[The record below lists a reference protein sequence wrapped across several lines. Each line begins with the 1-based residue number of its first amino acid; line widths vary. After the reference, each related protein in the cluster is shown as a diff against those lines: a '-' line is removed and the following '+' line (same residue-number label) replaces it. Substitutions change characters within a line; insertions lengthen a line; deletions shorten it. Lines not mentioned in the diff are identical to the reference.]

1 MLNNKKE
8 EILLNMTKF
17 VNAYKNLLDS
27 VLEYDDDDVDFV
39 NDVIANEYPLG
50 KDMYELL
57 FDIYNWQDDVE
68 DKFL

>member
-1 MLNNKKE
+1 MLNNDKE
-8 EILLNMTKF
+8 KILLNMTKF
-17 VNAYKNLLDS
+17 VNAYKNLFDS
-27 VLEYDDDDVDFV
+27 IFEYEGDDVDFV
-39 NDVIANEYPLG
+39 NDVISNEYPLG

>member
-1 MLNNKKE
+1 MLNNDKE
-8 EILLNMTKF
+8 KILLNMTKF

-27 VLEYDDDDVDFV
+27 VLEYEGDDVDFV
-39 NDVIANEYPLG
+39 NDVIASEFPFH

-68 DKFL
+68 DKL